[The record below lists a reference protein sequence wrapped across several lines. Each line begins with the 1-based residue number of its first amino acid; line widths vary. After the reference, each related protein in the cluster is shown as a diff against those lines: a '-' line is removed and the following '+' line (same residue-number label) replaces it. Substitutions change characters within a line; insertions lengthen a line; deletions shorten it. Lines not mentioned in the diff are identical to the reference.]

1 MNKTIRV
8 NIRKKEDYVSKFND
22 NNLSKD
28 FSEYIME
35 ECKSFNIKEQF
46 NIEITCDYNMT
57 SQEQDKLVDMI
68 RSYFGIEISELI
80 IRRRKTIYMDIVTFL
95 MAVLALIVYLIIS
108 DIPILSEFILVFSW
122 VLIWE
127 SAYNMIFGGLNN
139 KIDIERRKKITN
151 CRILFK

>member
-22 NNLSKD
+22 NTLSKD

-57 SQEQDKLVDMI
+57 SQEQNKLVDMI